1 MQGAVVMS
9 ISGLRFHAATIL
21 VVALCSTVGAQ
32 QPQQQRPQSPSQT
45 VSISSLTAQGFEIK
59 AAANTAGSAAQ
70 VFLQKGKDVFVCLI
84 PVPLDVP
91 QRDSRCTPV
100 N

>member
-32 QPQQQRPQSPSQT
+32 QPQQQRP
-45 VSISSLTAQGFEIK
+45 LTAQGFEIK